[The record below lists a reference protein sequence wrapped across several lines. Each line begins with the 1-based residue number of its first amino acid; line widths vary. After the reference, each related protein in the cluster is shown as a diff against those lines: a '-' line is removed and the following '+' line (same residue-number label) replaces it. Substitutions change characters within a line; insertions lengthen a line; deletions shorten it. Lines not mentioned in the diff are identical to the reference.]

1 MAYDGTDFEDTDYT
15 APRPV
20 ATAAPTGAGRAPS
33 HEELSGQLTSTEQQ
47 LAKLRET
54 QEQLE
59 RTRAALEEM
68 RRRRGEF
75 SHGRTEMLQALG
87 RGVGILEKG
96 ELDARRDAEQMAR
109 TLGGLREALA
119 NVERLNEQAWNDAT
133 WERELTHALTT
144 IENARMEHNAARL
157 KWPVLDGKT
166 PAELKKET
174 AAGSVASLAELP
186 LGKLCKLGL
195 ALTWPIALLALA
207 ALGVFLVILMKR

>member
-1 MAYDGTDFEDTDYT
+1 MPYDGTDFEDTDYT
-15 APRPV
+15 APR
-20 ATAAPTGAGRAPS
+20 AAAPAPTTGRAPS

-75 SHGRTEMLQALG
+75 SHGRTEMLQALT
-87 RGVGILEKG
+87 RGVGLLEQG
-96 ELDARRDAEQMAR
+96 ELKARRDAEQQAK
-109 TLGGLREALA
+109 TLVGLREALA
-119 NVERLNEQAWNDAT
+119 NVERLNEQSWTDGT

-144 IENARMEHNAARL
+144 IENARLEHNAARL

-166 PAELKKET
+166 PAELEKET
-174 AAGSVASLAELP
+174 VAGGLASLTELP

-195 ALTWPIALLALA
+195 ALTWPIAAVALLALA
-207 ALGVFLVILMKR
+207 VFLMILLRKP

>member
-1 MAYDGTDFEDTDYT
+1 MPYDGTDFEDTDYT
-15 APRPV
+15 APR
-20 ATAAPTGAGRAPS
+20 AAAPAPTAGRAPS
-33 HEELSGQLTSTEQQ
+33 HKELSGQLTSTEQQ

-75 SHGRTEMLQALG
+75 SHGRTEMLQALT
-87 RGVGILEKG
+87 RGVGLLEQG
-96 ELDARRDAEQMAR
+96 ELKARRDAEQKAK
-109 TLGGLREALA
+109 TLVGLREALA
-119 NVERLNEQAWNDAT
+119 NVERLNEQSWTDGT

-166 PAELKKET
+166 PAELEKET
-174 AAGSVASLAELP
+174 VAGGLASLTELP

-195 ALTWPIALLALA
+195 ALTWPIAAVALLALA
-207 ALGVFLVILMKR
+207 VFLLLLLRKP

>member
-15 APRPV
+15 APRPA
-20 ATAAPTGAGRAPS
+20 ATATGANRAPS

-75 SHGRTEMLQALG
+75 SHGRTEMLQALT

-96 ELDARRDAEQMAR
+96 ELDARRDAEQMAK
-109 TLGGLREALA
+109 TLGGLRDALA
-119 NVERLNEQAWNDAT
+119 NVEGLNEQSWNDAT
-133 WERELTHALTT
+133 WERELTRALTT
-144 IENARMEHNAARL
+144 IENARMEHNSARL

-166 PAELKKET
+166 PEELKKET
-174 AAGSVASLAELP
+174 AAGGVASLAELP
-186 LGKLCKLGL
+186 LAKLCKLGL
-195 ALTWPIALLALA
+195 ALTWPIALVAFVALS
-207 ALGVFLVILMKR
+207 VFLVVLLRK

>member
-1 MAYDGTDFEDTDYT
+1 MPYDGTDFEDTDYT
-15 APRPV
+15 APR
-20 ATAAPTGAGRAPS
+20 AAAPAPTAGRAPS

-75 SHGRTEMLQALG
+75 SHGRIEMLQALT
-87 RGVGILEKG
+87 RGVGLLEQG
-96 ELDARRDAEQMAR
+96 ELKARRDAEQQAK
-109 TLGGLREALA
+109 TLVGLREALA
-119 NVERLNEQAWNDAT
+119 NVERLNEQSWTDGT

-144 IENARMEHNAARL
+144 IENARLEHNAARL

-166 PAELKKET
+166 PAELEKET
-174 AAGSVASLAELP
+174 VAGGLASLTELP

-195 ALTWPIALLALA
+195 ALTWPIAAVALLALA
-207 ALGVFLVILMKR
+207 VFLMVLLRKP

>member
-1 MAYDGTDFEDTDYT
+1 MPYDGTDFEDTDYT
-15 APRPV
+15 APR
-20 ATAAPTGAGRAPS
+20 AAAPAPTAGRAPS

-75 SHGRTEMLQALG
+75 SHGRSEMLQALT
-87 RGVGILEKG
+87 RGVGLLEQG
-96 ELDARRDAEQMAR
+96 ELKARRDAEQQAK
-109 TLGGLREALA
+109 TLVGLREALA
-119 NVERLNEQAWNDAT
+119 NVERLNEQSWTDST

-144 IENARMEHNAARL
+144 IENARLEHNAARL

-166 PAELKKET
+166 PAELEKET
-174 AAGSVASLAELP
+174 VAGGLASLTELP
-186 LGKLCKLGL
+186 LGKLGKLGL
-195 ALTWPIALLALA
+195 ALTWPIAAVALLALA
-207 ALGVFLVILMKR
+207 VFLMVLLRKP

>member
-15 APRPV
+15 TPRP
-20 ATAAPTGAGRAPS
+20 AAPTPAAGRAPS

-59 RTRAALEEM
+59 RTRTALEEM

-75 SHGRTEMLQALG
+75 SHGRAEMLQALT
-87 RGVGILEKG
+87 RGVGLLNHG
-96 ELDARRDAEQMAR
+96 EFEARRSAEQMAK
-109 TLGGLREALA
+109 TLASLREALA
-119 NVERLNEQAWNDAT
+119 HVERLNEQSWTEAT

-144 IENARMEHNAARL
+144 IENARLEHNAARL

-166 PAELKKET
+166 PAESNRDT
-174 AAGSVASLAELP
+174 PAGGLASLAELP
-186 LGKLCKLGL
+186 WGKLCKLGF
-195 ALTWPIALLALA
+195 ALTWPVAVVALV
-207 ALGVFLVILMKR
+207 ALGVFLMVLLKR

>member
-1 MAYDGTDFEDTDYT
+1 MPYDGTDFEDTDYT
-15 APRPV
+15 APR
-20 ATAAPTGAGRAPS
+20 AAAPAPTAGRAPS

-75 SHGRTEMLQALG
+75 SHGRSEMLQALT
-87 RGVGILEKG
+87 RGVGLLEQG
-96 ELDARRDAEQMAR
+96 ELKARRDAEQQAK
-109 TLGGLREALA
+109 TLVGLREALA
-119 NVERLNEQAWNDAT
+119 NVERLNEQSWTDST

-144 IENARMEHNAARL
+144 IENARLEHNAARL

-166 PAELKKET
+166 PAELEKET
-174 AAGSVASLAELP
+174 VAGGLASLTELP

-195 ALTWPIALLALA
+195 ALTWPITAVALLALA
-207 ALGVFLVILMKR
+207 VFLTILLRKP

>member
-1 MAYDGTDFEDTDYT
+1 MPYDGTDFEDTDYT
-15 APRPV
+15 APR
-20 ATAAPTGAGRAPS
+20 AAAPAPTAGRAPS

-75 SHGRTEMLQALG
+75 SHGRTEMLQALT
-87 RGVGILEKG
+87 RGVGLLEQG
-96 ELDARRDAEQMAR
+96 ELKARRDAEQQAK
-109 TLGGLREALA
+109 TLVGLREALA
-119 NVERLNEQAWNDAT
+119 NVERLNEQSWTDST

-144 IENARMEHNAARL
+144 IENARLEHNAARL

-166 PAELKKET
+166 PVELEKET
-174 AAGSVASLAELP
+174 VAGGLASLTELP

-195 ALTWPIALLALA
+195 ALTWPIAAVALLALA
-207 ALGVFLVILMKR
+207 VFLTILLRKP

>member
-1 MAYDGTDFEDTDYT
+1 MPYDGTDFEDTDYT
-15 APRPV
+15 APR
-20 ATAAPTGAGRAPS
+20 AAAPAPTAGRAPS

-75 SHGRTEMLQALG
+75 SHGRTEMLQALT
-87 RGVGILEKG
+87 RGVGLLEQG
-96 ELDARRDAEQMAR
+96 ELKARRDAEQQAK
-109 TLGGLREALA
+109 TLVGLREALA
-119 NVERLNEQAWNDAT
+119 NVERLNEQSWTDGT

-166 PAELKKET
+166 PAELEKET
-174 AAGSVASLAELP
+174 VAGGLGSLTELP
-186 LGKLCKLGL
+186 LGKLFKLGL
-195 ALTWPIALLALA
+195 ALTWPIAAVALLALA
-207 ALGVFLVILMKR
+207 VFLLLLLRKP